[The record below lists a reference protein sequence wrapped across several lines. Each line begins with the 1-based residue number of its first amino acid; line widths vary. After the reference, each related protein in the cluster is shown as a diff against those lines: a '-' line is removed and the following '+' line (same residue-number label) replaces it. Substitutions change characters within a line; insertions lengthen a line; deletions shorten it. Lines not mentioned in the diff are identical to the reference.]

1 MRDSLKDRV
10 RQKLRRQLVEDGPDP
25 ERDDIRRTSVADDL
39 EALEMVPADDPLVE
53 ELAQRYL
60 VF

>member
-10 RQKLRRQLVEDGPDP
+10 RQKLLRRLAEDGPDP
-25 ERDDIRRTSVADDL
+25 EQDDSRSISVADDL
-39 EALEMVPADDPLVE
+39 EALEMVPSDDPLVE

>member
-1 MRDSLKDRV
+1 MGDSLKDRV
-10 RQKLRRQLVEDGPDP
+10 RQKLQRQLAQDGPDP
-25 ERDDIRRTSVADDL
+25 EHDDARTISVADDL
-39 EALEMVPADDPLVE
+39 EALEMVQAEDPLID

>member
-10 RQKLRRQLVEDGPDP
+10 RQKLRRQLAEDGPDP
-25 ERDDIRRTSVADDL
+25 ERDDNRRTSVADDL

>member
-25 ERDDIRRTSVADDL
+25 ERDDNRRTSVADDL

>member
-10 RQKLRRQLVEDGPDP
+10 RQKLQRQLAEDGPDP
-25 ERDDIRRTSVADDL
+25 EQDDNHHIAVADDL